1 MGREI
6 KLKMHFKTEPTVA
19 FSEKPTFRVPA
30 KWTST
35 IRDIQLEMYLSEIE
49 ERLLSLNKIGKSYP
63 NLKKNERDALNSL
76 MSDDELV
83 IKTAGKGSAV
93 VVWSKS
99 DYLLEAKSQLNNTKV
114 YEKWNSNPLQKV
126 NTEIKSVLIGM
137 LNRKEINKKIMEYL
151 LIKRPQ
157 LGRFY
162 LLPKIHKRTS
172 NVPGRPVIANNGTA
186 TENISAF
193 LDFHPKPIA
202 PTVPHILE
210 GIRDFLSRLNEN
222 AYLVSLMLLG
232 CTYIYLTRRS
242 RRY

>member
-1 MGREI
+1 M
-6 KLKMHFKTEPTVA
+6 
-19 FSEKPTFRVPA
+19 
-30 KWTST
+30 
-35 IRDIQLEMYLSEIE
+35 
-49 ERLLSLNKIGKSYP
+49 
-63 NLKKNERDALNSL
+63 
-76 MSDDELV
+76 
-83 IKTAGKGSAV
+83 
-93 VVWSKS
+93 
-99 DYLLEAKSQLNNTKV
+99 LEAKSQLNNTKV

-137 LNRKEINKKIMEYL
+137 LNRKEINKEIMEYL

-162 LLPKIHKRTS
+162 LLPKIHKQTS

-222 AYLVSLMLLG
+222 AYLVSFMLLG

-242 RRY
+242 QRY